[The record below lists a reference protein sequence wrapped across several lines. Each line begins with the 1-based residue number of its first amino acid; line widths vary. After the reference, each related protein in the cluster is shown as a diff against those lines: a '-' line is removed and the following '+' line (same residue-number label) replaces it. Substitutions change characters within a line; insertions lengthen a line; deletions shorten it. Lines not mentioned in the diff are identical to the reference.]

1 MSTWNFRLIDL
12 SDENGG
18 DPWLELVEV
27 HYNDKRVP
35 VGYSTPCIGS
45 ETVEGMRQVMDWH
58 RLALGKPVMKKSDF
72 IGEFEDDDDTAG
84 DQGDKSHGL

>member
-27 HYNDKRVP
+27 HYNEKRVP
-35 VGYSTPCIGS
+35 VGYSSPCIGS
-45 ETVEGMRQVMDWH
+45 ETVNGMRLVMDWH
-58 RLALGKPVMKKSDF
+58 RLALGKPVMQKADFVGKFDYEGASD
-72 IGEFEDDDDTAG
+72 EDA
-84 DQGDKSHGL
+84 QA